1 MLSGGGRDLTEQQR
15 AMGNEENEDPNVQ
28 GKPIELFSGRAG
40 SCHCAGE
47 RRDAAERSKKYMQ
60 ETMIPTLLQLR
71 NLMQSETS
79 PFVYH
84 INNCLRE
91 VSLL

>member
-1 MLSGGGRDLTEQQR
+1 MKSVGGGRDIAEQQR
-15 AMGNEENEDPNVQ
+15 ARGSDENEDPNLQ
-28 GKPIELFSGRAG
+28 
-40 SCHCAGE
+40 GE
-47 RRDAAERSKKYMQ
+47 RRDAAEKSKKYMQ

-91 VSLL
+91 LLRDFKDEIATFCNGDDQ